1 MISKSILL
9 ILASKDF
16 NEDEYLIVKKTL
28 EKENFKVFIA
38 SDAHTL
44 CVGNRGIK
52 VRADV
57 SFFNMRE
64 SNFSAII
71 IIGGN
76 GIKSYWN
83 NLHLHNLINAFAK
96 SNKVIAAICSAPVVL
111 AKAGLLEGKEATCYH
126 KDKQDL
132 ENNGAIYI
140 DNPVVFKKNI
150 ITAQDASSAQDF
162 AQRIAERLK

>member
-1 MISKSILL
+1 MISKSILI

-28 EKENFKVFIA
+28 EKENFKFFIA
-38 SDAHTL
+38 SDAHSL
-44 CVGNRGIK
+44 CVGNRGMK

-83 NLHLHNLINAFAK
+83 NLHLHNLINAFAN
-96 SNKVIAAICSAPVVL
+96 SNKVVAAICSAPIVL

-126 KDKQDL
+126 KDKQEL
-132 ENNGAIYI
+132 ENYGAIYI
-140 DNPVVFKKNI
+140 NNPVVFKKNI
-150 ITAQDASSAQDF
+150 ITAQDASSAHDF
-162 AQRIAERLK
+162 AKRIAERLK

>member
-16 NEDEYLIVKKTL
+16 NEDEYLLVKKTL

-44 CVGNRGIK
+44 CVGNRGMK

-64 SNFSAII
+64 SNFNAII

-83 NLHLHNLINAFAK
+83 SLQLHNLINAFAN
-96 SNKVIAAICSAPVVL
+96 SNKIIAAICSAPVVL
-111 AKAGLLEGKEATCYH
+111 AKAGLLEGKESTCYH
-126 KDKQDL
+126 KDKQEL
-132 ENNGAIYI
+132 ENNGAIYLDI
-140 DNPVVFKKNI
+140 PVVFKKNI

>member
-1 MISKSILL
+1 LINNSVLL
-9 ILASKDF
+9 FLAAKDF

-38 SDAHTL
+38 SDAHSL
-44 CVGNRGIK
+44 CVGTRGMK

-57 SFFNMRE
+57 SFFNMHE
-64 SNFSAII
+64 SNFIAIV

-76 GIKSYWN
+76 GIKTYWN
-83 NLHLHNLINAFAK
+83 DLHLHNLVNCFNK
-96 SNKVIAAICSAPVVL
+96 SNKITAAICSAPVVL

-150 ITAQDASSAQDF
+150 ITAQDASSAHDF

>member
-44 CVGNRGIK
+44 CVGNRGMK

-64 SNFSAII
+64 SNFGAII

-76 GIKSYWN
+76 GIKTYWN
-83 NLHLHNLINAFAK
+83 NLQLHNLINAFAN